1 MATKQNKF
9 RLVLNKMTHTRS
21 MHSYLYLFLLSLLFV
36 VSCKSKKNIGVTS
49 KNETVENLLKDS
61 ATDENKLA
69 VFAANYSNWQTYSAR
84 GSVGFEGNGNSLSA
98 NLSFRMYK
106 DSLIWASVNMLG
118 GIEVAR
124 ILITQDS
131 IFIMDKMNRNVKIA
145 PLDKMQEIAGARLYV
160 SEVQN
165 LILGNL
171 LFEINKYRYF
181 DGETKEEFYAKGKNR
196 NIEVIHKYLISGL
209 LIKDMSL
216 QTTVGSKE
224 KLEIKYSSHTQ
235 TNIFNVPQQ
244 MEITSQ
250 ATDLKGMKVILNF
263 SQPEFNKEN
272 LMFPFNIPSN
282 YEREQL

>member
-9 RLVLNKMTHTRS
+9 RLGITYMSHIRKGNS
-21 MHSYLYLFLLSLLFV
+21 IFYLFLSSFLFV
-36 VSCKSKKNIGVTS
+36 FSCKSKKNIGVTAS
-49 KNETVENLLKDS
+49 TEAVEKIPKDS
-61 ATDENKLA
+61 TTEENKLA
-69 VFAANYSNWQTYSAR
+69 IFTSTYSNWQTYSAR

-106 DSLIWASVNMLG
+106 DSLVWASVNMLG

-145 PLDKMQEIAGARLYV
+145 PLDKMQEIAGTRLYII
-160 SEVQN
+160 EVQN

-171 LFEINKYRYF
+171 LFDLTKYNYF
-181 DGETKEEFYAKGKNR
+181 DGETKEAFYAKGKNR
-196 NIEVIHKYLISGL
+196 NIEAVHKFLISGL
-209 LIKDMSL
+209 LIQDLSL
-216 QTTVGSKE
+216 QTTQGNKE
-224 KLEIKYSSHTQ
+224 KLEVKYSNHTQ
-235 TNIFNVPQQ
+235 TNLFNVPQQ

-250 ATDLKGMKVILNF
+250 AADLKGMKVILNF
-263 SQPEFNKEN
+263 GQPEFNKEN

>member
-1 MATKQNKF
+1 MATKQNKL
-9 RLVLNKMTHTRS
+9 RMGIRYKSEVMRANT
-21 MHSYLYLFLLSLLFV
+21 LFYFLIVSFLFV
-36 VSCKSKKNIGVTS
+36 ISCKSKKSVGVTS
-49 KNETVENLLKDS
+49 NNKELEKILKDS
-61 ATDENKLA
+61 VTEENKLA
-69 VFAANYSNWQTYSAR
+69 LFATTYSNWQTYSAR

-98 NLSFRMYK
+98 NLNFRMYK
-106 DSLIWASVNMLG
+106 DSLVWASVNMLG

-145 PLDKMQEIAGARLYV
+145 PLDKMQEIAGARLYL
-160 SEVQN
+160 SEIQN

-171 LFEINKYRYF
+171 LFDLTKYNYF
-181 DGETKEEFYAKGKNR
+181 DGETKEAFYAKGKNR
-196 NIEVIHKYLISGL
+196 NIEAAHKFLISGL
-209 LIKDMSL
+209 LIQDLSL
-216 QTTVGSKE
+216 QTTQGNKE
-224 KLEIKYSSHTQ
+224 KIEVKYSNHTQ

-250 ATDLKGMKVILNF
+250 AADLKGMKVILNF

-272 LMFPFNIPSN
+272 LMFPFNIPSS